1 MFELDKLPIYE
12 VHTMY
17 YEYFRE
23 REAESKLSKE
33 EQAANAMGRIIEDN
47 TEKQRRV
54 FPDE

>member
-12 VHTMY
+12 VDTMY

-47 TEKQRRV
+47 T
-54 FPDE
+54 

>member
-12 VHTMY
+12 VNTMY

-47 TEKQRRV
+47 T
-54 FPDE
+54 

>member
-33 EQAANAMGRIIEDN
+33 EQATNAMGRIIEDN
-47 TEKQRRV
+47 T
-54 FPDE
+54 